1 MTAPPEGNQLSYVPS
16 PAPPARPAVRFG
28 RRAPWRTLTV
38 VLPACW
44 ILIAGWNH
52 RWIGDD
58 GLIYTRVVRQ
68 ILAGNGPVFNVD
80 ERVETSTGTLWQWLV
95 AAATLP
101 TGKDPAT
108 VAVWLGLVLCTAG
121 FVLALLGTLGLYG
134 RPTRVVPLGVV
145 ALLPVQATW
154 DYATSGLETGLAFCW
169 LGATWWALVHTGRS
183 GRHLVPVAVLLG
195 LGPLV
200 RPDLSLVTA
209 LYAVVLYALVRPAP
223 RRALTALVAGLAL
236 PVGYEIF
243 RAGYY
248 GILVPLPAVTK
259 EASWT
264 LWDRGLFYLADFVA
278 PYQLWLPLAL
288 LAALSVPVAAA
299 LGDASDG
306 RRTLVIAS
314 APVVAGLASALFVTK
329 VGGDFMHGRML
340 LPGLFLVLLPVF
352 LVPLTRIAAS
362 ALAALTVW
370 AGACLLLWRPP
381 HTNDDGSHFVVD
393 EHTGYVNVTDQ
404 DHPVTQSAHAARTFL
419 FAREARRLTAAGERV
434 VLIETSYDRKV
445 EALPLSARRH
455 PAIRFA
461 GVEARLGHAGVAIPL
476 TESATDSLSLA
487 NPVGAHTHP
496 VVFRKAG
503 HEKPINRAW
512 VIADYTDP
520 SPADS
525 PAVRAARHAM
535 TCGPIAELRDSARS
549 PLTAS
554 RFWHNLIG
562 SWERTRLRIPADP
575 AAAERQFCVK

>member
-1 MTAPPEGNQLSYVPS
+1 MTAPPEGKQLPYVP
-16 PAPPARPAVRFG
+16 APSASALPTARSG
-28 RRAPWRTLTV
+28 RGFPWRTLTV

-44 ILIAGWNH
+44 ILLAGWNH

-68 ILAGNGPVFNVD
+68 IMAGNGPVFNIG

-95 AAATLP
+95 ASAALP

-108 VAVWLGLVLCTAG
+108 VAVWLGLVLCTTG
-121 FVLALLGTLGLYG
+121 FVLALLGTLTLYG
-134 RPTRVVPLGVV
+134 RPARVVPLGVL

-183 GRHLVPVAVLLG
+183 GRQLVPVAVLLG
-195 LGPLV
+195 VGPLV
-200 RPDLSLVTA
+200 RPDLALVTA
-209 LYAVVLYALVRPAP
+209 LYAVVLYALVRP
-223 RRALTALVAGLAL
+223 RLRHMLTALAAGLAL
-236 PVGYEIF
+236 PVGYEVF

-264 LWDRGLFYLADFVA
+264 LWDRGLFYLADFIA
-278 PYQLWLPLAL
+278 PYHLWLPLAL
-288 LAALSVPVAAA
+288 VAALAVPVAAA
-299 LGDASDG
+299 VHDAPDG
-306 RRTLVIAS
+306 RRTLIIAA
-314 APVVAGLASALFVTK
+314 APVAAGLVSALFVTK

-340 LPGLFLVLLPVF
+340 LPGLFLVLLPGF
-352 LVPLTRIAAS
+352 LVPLTRTTAS
-362 ALAALTVW
+362 ALVALTVW

-381 HTNDDGSHFVVD
+381 PTSDDGSHFVVD
-393 EHTGYVNVTDQ
+393 EHTGYVGATGQ

-419 FAREARRLTAAGERV
+419 FAREARRLQAAGERV

-445 EALPLSARRH
+445 EALPLSAQRH
-455 PAIRFA
+455 PDVRFA
-461 GVEARLGHAGVAIPL
+461 GVEARLGHVGVAIPL
-476 TESATDSLSLA
+476 DETATDSLSLA
-487 NPVGAHTHP
+487 NPLGAHTQP

-503 HEKPINRAW
+503 HEKPIDRAW

-525 PAVRAARHAM
+525 PAVRAARHAL
-535 TCGPIAELRDSARS
+535 TCGAIAELQDSFRT
-549 PLTAS
+549 PLTVS
-554 RFWHNLIG
+554 RFWHNLTG
-562 SWERTRLRIPADP
+562 AWERTRLRIPADP
-575 AAAERQFCVK
+575 VAAERTFCVK